1 MHRYRSQSF
10 DTGDKHMN
18 ANRQTTGSIENNKDR
33 NMKPTASN
41 LIRWSGL
48 ATVVAGIIFAGI
60 QPIHPWEVVAAVNTS
75 AWAIITSL
83 KTAMCLLFLLGIT
96 GLYARQVN
104 KAGWLGLAGFLVL
117 SLSWALQTAFVFAE
131 AFILPLLATTA
142 PQFVDS
148 VLGTLARGE
157 ASAVNLGAL
166 PAIYSLGVGVAYMLG
181 GLLFGI
187 ATFRAGILPRWA
199 AGLLAIA
206 AALTPAAALLPHQIQ
221 RLAAIPVALALAC
234 LGYALW
240 SERHEQ
246 VSEPTIPQLSQTGAD

>member
-1 MHRYRSQSF
+1 
-10 DTGDKHMN
+10 MN
-18 ANRQTTGSIENNKDR
+18 TNRLSTVVKENNKER
-33 NMKPTASN
+33 KMKITASN

-240 SERHEQ
+240 SERREQ
-246 VSEPTIPQLSQTGAD
+246 VSEPVPERTIPQLSQTGAD

>member
-1 MHRYRSQSF
+1 
-10 DTGDKHMN
+10 MN
-18 ANRQTTGSIENNKDR
+18 ANRQTTIVQSNNKESK
-33 NMKPTASN
+33 MKPTASN
-41 LIRWSGL
+41 LIRWAGL
-48 ATVVAGIIFAGI
+48 AAMVAGIIFAGI

-240 SERHEQ
+240 SERREQ
-246 VSEPTIPQLSQTGAD
+246 VSELVPEPTIPQLSQTGAD